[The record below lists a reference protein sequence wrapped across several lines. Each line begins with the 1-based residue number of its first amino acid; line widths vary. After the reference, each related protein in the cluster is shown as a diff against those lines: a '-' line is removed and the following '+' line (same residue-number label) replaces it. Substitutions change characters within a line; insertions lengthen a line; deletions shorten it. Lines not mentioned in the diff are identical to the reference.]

1 MVLPLQTGI
10 LYGPVRSRR
19 YGLSLGINLSPAA
32 YKLCSFNCAY
42 CHYGPTDK
50 LSLDT
55 APFRNDLPSYDAVVH
70 AVENTLKSPTQ
81 FEVIT
86 FSGNGE
92 PTLHPRF
99 PELVDA
105 VVRLRD
111 AHRPDVKVALLSN
124 STGLARKEVRQSVS
138 RLDLPV
144 FKLDAGTEKTF
155 IKINRPA
162 SGVRFGDIV
171 SRLKAL
177 DGIYIQ
183 TVLIEGSPS
192 NTDPDEILAYF
203 GLIRDIRPRA
213 VHIYSTDRPVPES
226 RISKIDPD
234 WLEELA
240 SQLKSET
247 GVPAF
252 AFYSGEKR
260 SSARIDTEIN

>member
-10 LYGPVRSRR
+10 VYGPVKSRR
-19 YGLSLGINLSPAA
+19 YGCSLGINLSPAS
-32 YKLCSFNCAY
+32 YKLCSFNCVY
-42 CHYGPTDK
+42 CHYGPTDR
-50 LSLDT
+50 LSSDT
-55 APFRNDLPSYDAVVH
+55 APFKDDLPTYDAVIR
-70 AVENTLKSPTQ
+70 AVENALNSPTK
-81 FEVIT
+81 FDVIT

-99 PELVDA
+99 ADILDA

-111 AHRPDVKVALLSN
+111 THRPGVKVALLSN
-124 STGLARKEVRQSVS
+124 STGLARKEVRESVS

-155 IKINRPA
+155 MKMNRPA
-162 SGVRFGDIV
+162 AGVRFGDIV

-183 TVLIEGSPS
+183 TVLVDGSPS

-203 GLIRDIRPRA
+203 ELVRDINPRA

-226 RISKIDPD
+226 RISRVDPE
-234 WLEELA
+234 WLEEIA

-252 AFYSGEKR
+252 AYYQGAKR
-260 SSARIDTEIN
+260 SPARMDS